1 MKIHVNIPYFTR
13 WGQRILVSGNVKEL
27 GDGDFSKA
35 LPLSLNSHEN
45 WYGEF
50 ECNPPATEPLKYKY
64 LLFDENTGKYTEEWG
79 DNRTVELQKNT
90 DDYYCFDSWNV
101 AGSVE
106 NVFMTSPFRKVLLK
120 PGIAALA
127 KAKQPAKYTHKFIVK
142 APLLKPNQALC
153 IIGNCKQLR
162 NWTVS
167 DPAMMNLRDDEWEL
181 KIDLSKATTE
191 IHYKYGVYDAEAGH
205 FLFFEQGPDRIAA
218 VIQNSVV
225 QTNDGFI
232 RVDNQ
237 SWHGAG
243 LGLPVFSIRTRKSFG
258 VGDFA
263 DLKLLVDWSEKI
275 GMKLIQLLPLNDTT
289 GTHTELDVL
298 PYAAISAFAL
308 NPLFLNLPAM
318 GKLPATHELQKEY
331 KQKQKDLNAQ
341 VLVPFLEVVNYKLSY
356 AKELYLAKKD
366 KFLKDKAYL
375 EFFGKNEYWL
385 VPYAAYCVLRDK
397 FGTSDYRQ
405 WDGFSKYN
413 AEKIREFSSP
423 DQPHFD
429 DIATNY
435 FIQYHLHLQLLD
447 AAE

>member
-308 NPLFLNLPAM
+308 NPLFLNLP
-318 GKLPATHELQKEY
+318 
-331 KQKQKDLNAQ
+331 
-341 VLVPFLEVVNYKLSY
+341 
-356 AKELYLAKKD
+356 
-366 KFLKDKAYL
+366 
-375 EFFGKNEYWL
+375 
-385 VPYAAYCVLRDK
+385 
-397 FGTSDYRQ
+397 
-405 WDGFSKYN
+405 
-413 AEKIREFSSP
+413 
-423 DQPHFD
+423 
-429 DIATNY
+429 
-435 FIQYHLHLQLLD
+435 
-447 AAE
+447 